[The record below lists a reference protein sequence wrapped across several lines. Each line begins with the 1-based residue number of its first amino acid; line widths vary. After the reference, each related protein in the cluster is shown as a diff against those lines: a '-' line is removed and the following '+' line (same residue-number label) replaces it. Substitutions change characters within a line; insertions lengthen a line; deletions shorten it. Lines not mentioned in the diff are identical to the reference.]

1 MKVNTLRIT
10 LAVATVALA
19 GLLSLGGTANAQRG
33 DDTTP
38 PQVMIHSPNS
48 GDTVS
53 GRVTVQF
60 SALDTGGLM
69 KFELYVDGEL
79 QQTILPNSRTQH
91 FTWNCNKAG
100 KGEHE
105 LLVKAY
111 DMSGNVGTSATCY
124 LYTDK

>member
-1 MKVNTLRIT
+1 MKVNRFRLTAAI
-10 LAVATVALA
+10 AMMALTA
-19 GLLSLGGTANAQRG
+19 SLLLNTNANAQPVS
-33 DDTTP
+33 DTTA
-38 PQVMIHSPNS
+38 PQITIHSPTS

-60 SALDTGGLM
+60 SAFDSGGLM

-100 KGEHE
+100 KGDHE

-111 DMSGNVGTSATCY
+111 DASGNVGTSASCY
-124 LYTDK
+124 LYTEK

>member
-1 MKVNTLRIT
+1 MKVNTFRLI
-10 LAVATVALA
+10 LAIATIALT
-19 GLLSLGGTANAQRG
+19 GVLSLSTKAQPV

-38 PQVMIHSPNS
+38 PQVTIYSPGD
-48 GDTVS
+48 GDTVA
-53 GRVTVQF
+53 GKVTVMF
-60 SALDTGGLM
+60 TAFDSGGLM

-91 FTWNCNKAG
+91 FTWNASKAN

-111 DMSGNVGTSATCY
+111 DASGNVGTSATCY
-124 LYTDK
+124 VSTEK

>member
-1 MKVNTLRIT
+1 MKVNTFRIT
-10 LAVATVALA
+10 LAVATIALT
-19 GLLSLGGTANAQRG
+19 GLLSLTTNANAQPG

-38 PQVMIHSPNS
+38 PQVTIYSPTS

-53 GRVTVQF
+53 GKVTVMF
-60 SALDTGGLM
+60 TAFDSGGLM

-100 KGEHE
+100 KGDHE

-111 DMSGNVGTSATCY
+111 DASGNVGTSATCY
-124 LYTDK
+124 VYTEK